1 MIYVIKL
8 LVSSIII
15 VLVNEISK
23 RSTAL
28 AAVLLALP
36 LVSVI
41 AMTWDWS
48 QTGDAERIADL
59 SVSTFWFVLPTLPM
73 FLLLAWLLR
82 SGYGYYVALGI
93 CIVVTALLFALTQ
106 YVQQRLG

>member
-8 LVSSIII
+8 VVSSIII

-41 AMTWDWS
+41 AMTWDWA

-82 SGYGYYVALGI
+82 SGYGYYFALSI
-93 CIVVTALLFALTQ
+93 CTVVTALLFVLTQ

>member
-1 MIYVIKL
+1 MIYVIKVL
-8 LVSSIII
+8 LSSIII

-36 LVSVI
+36 LISVI
-41 AMTWDWS
+41 AMTWDWA
-48 QTGDAERIADL
+48 QTRDAERIADL
-59 SVSTFWFVLPTLPM
+59 SVATFWFVLPTLPM

-82 SGYGYYVALGI
+82 NGYGYYLALGI
-93 CIVVTALLFALTQ
+93 CSVVTAILFALTQ
-106 YVQQRLG
+106 YMQQRLG